1 MIFLLYT
8 STLSGLFV
16 IAASNCL
23 FLKAIVDW
31 TCSIFWTAS
40 AVIFPN
46 KPLIIWTTAKVS
58 IIKNV
63 NAQFQ
68 IFLIPNQIGPK
79 IAAYRLNEYEN
90 VGLLPIFWNCS
101 M

>member
-1 MIFLLYT
+1 M
-8 STLSGLFV
+8 SGLLV

-23 FLKAIVDW
+23 FLNAIVDW
-31 TCSIFWTAS
+31 TCSIFWIAS

-58 IIKNV
+58 IIRNV
-63 NAQFQ
+63 NDQFQ

-79 IAAYRLNEYEN
+79 IAAFRLNEKEK
-90 VGLLPIFWNCS
+90 VGLLPIFWNWS
-101 M
+101 NKRIAL